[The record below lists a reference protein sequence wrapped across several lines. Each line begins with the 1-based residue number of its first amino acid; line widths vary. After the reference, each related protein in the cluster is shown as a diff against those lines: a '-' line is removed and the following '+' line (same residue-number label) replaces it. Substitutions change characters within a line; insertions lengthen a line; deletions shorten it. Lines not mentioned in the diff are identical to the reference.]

1 MTEATTKHSRRAH
14 LVEICRRLPEV
25 EADSHGRH
33 IKFHV
38 RGRTVAYYTD
48 DHHGDNI
55 VALSCKAPPG
65 MRDEI
70 VRSDPERF
78 YVPAYLG
85 PKGWI
90 ALRLDLEYL
99 DWEEVASYV
108 TDSYRMVA
116 PKRLVAQLDQGT

>member
-1 MTEATTKHSRRAH
+1 MTEATSKHSRRAH
-14 LVEICRRLPEV
+14 LVEICRKLPEV
-25 EADSHGRH
+25 FAEEHGRH
-33 IKFHV
+33 IKFLV
-38 RGRTVAYYTD
+38 RNRTVAYYTD
-48 DHHGDNI
+48 DHHGDKM

-78 YVPAYLG
+78 FVPAYLG

-90 ALRLDLEYL
+90 GLRLDLGYL
-99 DWEEVASYV
+99 DWAEVEQYV

-116 PKRLVAQLDQGT
+116 PKKLVALL